1 MATKFASIATGA
13 VLLVS
18 LVSCG
23 DDGDNGSSS
32 VVPDDPTVATL
43 DAASAKAEYC
53 AIEANVD
60 AMFNEAFTGAG
71 FPTDEVSAA
80 VAAAVVAQ
88 YGDAA
93 LAAAPPEIA
102 DDVAVLVAATAKM
115 AEGNPGAF
123 DTFMLETQAAGE
135 AVEEFCG
142 T

>member
-1 MATKFASIATGA
+1 MATKFAAIATGA

-32 VVPDDPTVATL
+32 VVPDDPTVTTL
-43 DAASAKAEYC
+43 DAASAKAAYC

-60 AMFNEAFTGAG
+60 AMFNEAFTGVG

-135 AVEEFCG
+135 AVAEFCG